1 MYDSPSPHAS
11 SAHTTVSVTPRSLV
25 ATLAIAAVVPV
36 ALVVAAYP
44 LTATV
49 VVATNALTLWASR
62 RSGDDGRVPTRRL
75 AVLRHVPST
84 E

>member
-11 SAHTTVSVTPRSLV
+11 SAHTPTSVTPRSLV

-44 LTATV
+44 LTAAV

-62 RSGDDGRVPTRRL
+62 RSDDGDWPLTRHL
-75 AVLRHVPST
+75 ALLPGVHPV